1 MPFPIDRK
9 RPLCLSGPGK
19 GLCLMG
25 PMMYR
30 FGAVVFAAL
39 LITLVLSALPANC
52 EPLSGQILDAKT
64 GEPVPS
70 ATVRIAGTAL
80 GAVADANGSFEL
92 ANVPSTAKVLVV
104 QHVGYRLWR
113 KSIDA
118 IDFPVAIR
126 IQPVL
131 LPGQDIVV
139 TSSRAVRGESP
150 VAFDNI
156 IGRELR
162 ESYSAQDVPQLLTE
176 SPGVYAYSDNGNGVG
191 YSYMSV
197 RGFSQRRVS
206 VLINGVPLN
215 DPESH
220 EVYWIDLPDLPESI
234 DDAQIQRGVG
244 TTLYGANSIGGTVNL
259 LTDQYSPVRQLGVTS
274 GFGSY
279 ETRKFSVSA
288 HSGLIDDQYTL
299 YGRFSRIV
307 SDGYRRNA
315 WTDLWSYYF
324 AAARYDEKWTNR
336 VNIFGGP
343 EETHLAYKG
352 IPRRYLDGD
361 VNFYDTSAAAQAFT
375 STPPTGDPN
384 TDRRYNPY
392 EWNGET
398 DNFNQPQ
405 YQLNSEYRPDSN
417 WTLENTAFCI
427 KGKGYYDQLRSSGD
441 FAEYQLT
448 PFTQYV
454 NEGDS
459 VAPVEI
465 DAADQIWRRRWV
477 ENDFWGIIP
486 RVTRRHA
493 KGTLTLGGE
502 FQRHRGLHWAEV
514 QSVSPAPPDFVP
526 GQRYYDYHGRKIV
539 VSGFAQ
545 EVYTPV
551 PRVTLTGAAQMS
563 YKQYKLYDDRFTNY
577 YGQRVSQTTDYTFL
591 SPRFG
596 VSVRPRADVSV
607 FGSVSYNKQEPTN
620 DEIFDP
626 QNYYADANAFFGSFD
641 PATGIGRDPIM
652 KPERLTDYEFG
663 ASLSRERL
671 RLEANLYYMVFK
683 DEIVYNGQIDDNG
696 VPIRANAPS
705 SIHRG
710 IELAAEVEPVSGLT
724 LRGNLA
730 INDNTF
736 DKFTE
741 YVPDWAN
748 WGDVLPIDTVS
759 RAGNVIAGFPKML
772 ANLRATYDNRHFS
785 VTGRLFRAGRQ
796 YIDNSNSPETSI
808 DPYTVLNARGELK
821 LDPLL
826 GSPGLR
832 LFVQVNNVT
841 DAKYEAGG
849 YIDDGFPLFIP
860 AATRNFYAGLRASL

>member
-1 MPFPIDRK
+1 
-9 RPLCLSGPGK
+9 
-19 GLCLMG
+19 MG
-25 PMMYR
+25 FTTNR
-30 FGAVVFAAL
+30 LGAVLFAA
-39 LITLVLSALPANC
+39 TLAAFAAFAPPAHA
-52 EPLSGQILDAKT
+52 ETVSGRIVDAKT

-70 ATVRIAGTAL
+70 ATVRIAGTAI
-80 GAVADANGSFEL
+80 GAVAGEDGAFEL
-92 ANVPSTAKVLVV
+92 GNISSSAEVLVV
-104 QHVGYRLWR
+104 EHVGYRLWR
-113 KSIDA
+113 KSLDA
-118 IDFPVAIR
+118 IESPVAIR

-150 VAFDNI
+150 VAFDNVT
-156 IGRELR
+156 GRELR
-162 ESYSAQDVPQLLTE
+162 ESYYAQDVPKLLTE
-176 SPGVYAYSDNGNGVG
+176 SPGVYSFSDNGNNIG

-259 LTDQYSPVRQLGVTS
+259 LTDQYSPVRALNFTS

-279 ETRKFSVSA
+279 DTRKFSVAA

-299 YGRFSRIV
+299 YGRFSRVV

-352 IPRRYLDGD
+352 IPRWYLNGD
-361 VNFYDTSAAAQAFT
+361 VNYYDTSAAAQAFT
-375 STPPTGDPN
+375 DVRPTGNAD
-384 TDRRYNPY
+384 TDRRFNPFT
-392 EWNGET
+392 WDDET

-405 YQLNSEYRPDSN
+405 YQLISEYRPDSN
-417 WTLENTAFCI
+417 WTLENTAFYI
-427 KGKGYYDQLRSSGD
+427 KGKGFYDQLRFGED

-448 PFTQYV
+448 PFMQYV
-454 NEGDS
+454 EDS
-459 VAPVEI
+459 DFVDLVEVSS
-465 DAADQIWRRRWV
+465 ASQVWRRRWV

-486 RVTRRHA
+486 RATRKHA
-493 KGTLTLGGE
+493 NGALTVGGE

-514 QSVSPAPPDFVP
+514 QAVTPAPPDFTP
-526 GQRYYDYHGRKIV
+526 GQRYYDYNGRKIV

-545 EVYTPV
+545 EVYTPT
-551 PRVTLTGAAQMS
+551 PKVTLTGAMQVS
-563 YKQYKLYDDRFTNY
+563 YKQYKLYDDKFANY
-577 YGQRVSQTTDYTFL
+577 YGQTVSQTTDYTFL
-591 SPRFG
+591 SPRVG
-596 VSVRPRADVSV
+596 LTVRPRPGWSV
-607 FGSVSYNKQEPTN
+607 FGSVSLNKQEPTN

-626 QNYYADANAFFGSFD
+626 QDYYADANAFFGSFD
-641 PATGIGRDPIM
+641 PATGVGSDPIM

-663 ASLSRERL
+663 ASYSRERV

-683 DEIVYNGQIDDNG
+683 DEIVYNGQINDDG

-705 SIHRG
+705 SIHQG
-710 IELAAEVEPVSGLT
+710 IELAAEAEPVRGLS
-724 LRGNLA
+724 LRGNLS

-736 DKFTE
+736 DDFTE
-741 YVPDWAN
+741 YVADWAN
-748 WGDVLPIDTVS
+748 WGDILPIDTVS

-772 ANLRATYDNRHFS
+772 ANLRATYEQPYFS
-785 VTGRLFRAGRQ
+785 ITGHLFRAGRQ
-796 YIDNSNSPETSI
+796 YIDNSNSPDASI

-826 GSPGLR
+826 GYSGLR
-832 LFVQVNNVT
+832 FFVQVNNIT
-841 DAKYEAGG
+841 DETYETGG